1 MEKYDFKRL
10 IYKDKKSIIMKPKRG
25 ILKQNVSITL
35 DPKVYKMLL
44 EETSNNSKLIEWLLL
59 NYFQKIGKKT
69 DDIMI

>member
-1 MEKYDFKRL
+1 
-10 IYKDKKSIIMKPKRG
+10 MKTKRG
-25 ILKQNVSITL
+25 IRKQNVSITL
-35 DPKVYKMLL
+35 DPKVYEMLL